1 MAKRWSIYLSNIKN
15 IFNTPKLISIII
27 KEILENYLGEY
38 ETIIYIDEVWKYI
51 QNDELVNDVFNLY
64 KTIRKKKASIITATQ
79 DVEDLFEYKNGLYA
93 NSILNNSCFKLFFKF
108 NQIFLNTKIKDI
120 NYDELLGLKK
130 GEVIVNVDKSNLK
143 LKIKANQFEREIINE
158 NDFIT

>member
-1 MAKRWSIYLSNIKN
+1 M
-15 IFNTPKLISIII
+15 
-27 KEILENYLGEY
+27 
-38 ETIIYIDEVWKYI
+38 
-51 QNDELVNDVFNLY
+51 
-64 KTIRKKKASIITATQ
+64 ASIITATQ

-108 NQIFLNTKIKDI
+108 NQIILNTKIKDI

-158 NDFIT
+158 NDFST